1 MVNAD
6 LKQSVNHSGLSTGS
20 LNRKISFDPTCVVSL
35 IVIAA
40 ALYVPFFSTSLLA
53 YSVVNQIMVVIPA
66 ALSVFLMLRMDLLSF
81 AVPAFM
87 CLGGYAAA
95 LCAMNVTTNVFVLI
109 ATSFIVPMLAAIPL
123 GAMILKL
130 RGVYF
135 VLVTYVMTE
144 ILQLMLLEFDGL
156 TGGTNGLTDLPA
168 STVFGFAISNNRT
181 VLVVAILTALL
192 AAAITMWAISK
203 FHKQFDAI
211 RENELLA
218 RSLGLVVWHY
228 KAIGFALAA
237 GLAGLSGYS
246 VVNMLLTAHPSSFTS
261 ISGVNYIAYAYIGG
275 QAVMLGSI
283 IGSSLLVWATN
294 YFSIGGE
301 YSPGMFGLLIIFVV
315 LVSRG
320 GIYGTVVN
328 AYRALF
334 NKKSSGK
341 QSMQA
346 SEAGEGR
353 S

>member
-1 MVNAD
+1 MIE
-6 LKQSVNHSGLSTGS
+6 KK
-20 LNRKISFDPTCVVSL
+20 LNQKIQFDNTCAVSL

-40 ALYVPFFSTSLLA
+40 SLCVPIFSSNLLA
-53 YSVVNQIMVVIPA
+53 YSVLNQIMVVIPA

-95 LCAMNVTTNVFVLI
+95 LCAMNISTNVFVLI
-109 ATSFIVPMLAAIPL
+109 AASFIVPMLAAIPL

-144 ILQLMLLEFDGL
+144 ILQLILIEFPGL

-181 VLVVAILTALL
+181 ILVVAIMTALL
-192 AAAITMWAISK
+192 AAFITYLTISR

-228 KAIGFALAA
+228 KSIGFALAA

-246 VVNMLLTAHPSSFTS
+246 VINMLLTAHPSSFTS

-275 QAVMLGSI
+275 QTVMLGSI

-301 YSPGMFGLLIIFVV
+301 YSPGMFGLLIIIVV
-315 LVSRG
+315 LASRG
-320 GIYGTVVN
+320 GIYGTVMNVF
-328 AYRALF
+328 RSLRG
-334 NKKSSGK
+334 KKSNQQKVLLASG
-341 QSMQA
+341 
-346 SEAGEGR
+346 SEAR
-353 S
+353 P

>member
-1 MVNAD
+1 MREQKLNQKIYFD
-6 LKQSVNHSGLSTGS
+6 NTCIIS
-20 LNRKISFDPTCVVSL
+20 LL
-35 IVIAA
+35 IIAA
-40 ALYVPFFSTSLLA
+40 SLCVPLFSTNLLA

-95 LCAMNVTTNVFVLI
+95 ICAMNVSTNVFVLI
-109 ATSFIVPMLAAIPL
+109 ATSFIVPMLVAIPL

-144 ILQLMLLEFDGL
+144 ILQLMLLEFSGL

-168 STVFGFAISNNRT
+168 STIFGVGIINNKSI
-181 VLVVAILTALL
+181 LIVAILTALL
-192 AAAITMWAISK
+192 AALVTMFAISK
-203 FHKQFDAI
+203 YHKQFDAI

-283 IGSSLLVWATN
+283 IGSTLLVWATN

-301 YSPGMFGLLIIFVV
+301 YSPGMFGLLIIVVV
-315 LVSRG
+315 LLSRG
-320 GIYGTVVN
+320 GIYGTLVN
-328 AYRALF
+328 VYRTVFKKKLKQRDALL
-334 NKKSSGK
+334 
-341 QSMQA
+341 A
-346 SEAGEGR
+346 SRQGD
-353 S
+353 

>member
-1 MVNAD
+1 MTQKKVNQKIHFD
-6 LKQSVNHSGLSTGS
+6 NTCLIS
-20 LNRKISFDPTCVVSL
+20 LVV
-35 IVIAA
+35 IVAS
-40 ALYVPFFSTSLLA
+40 LYVPLFSTNLLA
-53 YSVVNQIMVVIPA
+53 YSVLNQIMMVLPA

-95 LCAMNVTTNVFVLI
+95 LCAMNVSTSVFLLI
-109 ATSFIVPMLAAIPL
+109 AISFVVPMLVAIPV

-135 VLVTYVMTE
+135 VLVTYVMAE
-144 ILQLMLLEFDGL
+144 ILQLMLVEFPGL

-168 STVFGFAISNNRT
+168 STIFGVAIISNQAI
-181 VLVVAILTALL
+181 LIVAILTALL
-192 AAAITMWAISK
+192 AVFVTVLAISK
-203 FHKQFDAI
+203 YHKQFDAI

-275 QAVMLGSI
+275 QAVMLGSL
-283 IGSSLLVWATN
+283 IGSTLLVWATN
-294 YFSIGGE
+294 YFRVGGE
-301 YSPGMFGLLIIFVV
+301 YSPGMLGLLIIVVV

-320 GIYGTVVN
+320 GIYATLMSLYYRFRKDKAKESDPSPTVERRN
-328 AYRALF
+328 
-334 NKKSSGK
+334 
-341 QSMQA
+341 
-346 SEAGEGR
+346 
-353 S
+353 

>member
-1 MVNAD
+1 MIE
-6 LKQSVNHSGLSTGS
+6 KK
-20 LNRKISFDPTCVVSL
+20 LNQKIQFDNTCFVSL

-40 ALYVPFFSTSLLA
+40 SLCVPIFSSNLLA
-53 YSVVNQIMVVIPA
+53 YSVLNQIMVVIPA

-95 LCAMNVTTNVFVLI
+95 LCAMNITTNVFVLI

-144 ILQLMLLEFDGL
+144 LLQLILIEFPGL

-181 VLVVAILTALL
+181 ILVVAIMTALV
-192 AAAITMWAISK
+192 AAFITYLTISR

-228 KAIGFALAA
+228 KSIGFALAA

-246 VVNMLLTAHPSSFTS
+246 VINMLLTAHPSSFTS

-275 QAVMLGSI
+275 QTVMLGSI

-301 YSPGMFGLLIIFVV
+301 YSPGMFGLLIIIVV
-315 LVSRG
+315 LASRG
-320 GIYGTVVN
+320 GIYGTVMNVF
-328 AYRALF
+328 RSWRG
-334 NKKSSGK
+334 KKSNQQKVLVAS
-341 QSMQA
+341 S
-346 SEAGEGR
+346 SEAR
-353 S
+353 P

>member
-1 MVNAD
+1 MSQQKLNQKIYFDNTCIISLVIIAAS
-6 LKQSVNHSGLSTGS
+6 LCVPLLST
-20 LNRKISFDPTCVVSL
+20 N
-35 IVIAA
+35 
-40 ALYVPFFSTSLLA
+40 LLA

-95 LCAMNVTTNVFVLI
+95 MCAMNLTTNVFVLI
-109 ATSFIVPMLAAIPL
+109 ATSFVVPMLAAIPL
-123 GAMILKL
+123 GVMILKL

-144 ILQLMLLEFDGL
+144 ILQLMLLQFSGL

-168 STVFGFAISNNRT
+168 STIFGVGLINNKSI
-181 VLVVAILTALL
+181 LIVAILTALL
-192 AAAITMWAISK
+192 GALVTMFAISK
-203 FHKQFDAI
+203 YHKQFDAI

-228 KAIGFALAA
+228 KVIGFALAG

-275 QAVMLGSI
+275 QAVMLGSV
-283 IGSSLLVWATN
+283 IGSTLLVWATN

-301 YSPGMFGLLIIFVV
+301 YSPGMFGLLIIVVV

-320 GIYGTVVN
+320 GIYGTAMKV
-328 AYRALF
+328 YGTIC
-334 NKKSSGK
+334 KKK
-341 QSMQA
+341 TKIRDA
-346 SEAGEGR
+346 SQTSKRGN
-353 S
+353 

>member
-1 MVNAD
+1 MIQQKVNQKIHFD
-6 LKQSVNHSGLSTGS
+6 NTCIIS
-20 LNRKISFDPTCVVSL
+20 LL
-35 IVIAA
+35 MIAA
-40 ALYVPFFSTSLLA
+40 SLYIPLFSTNLLA
-53 YSVVNQIMVVIPA
+53 YSVLNQIMMVLPA

-95 LCAMNVTTNVFVLI
+95 LCAMKLSTNVFVLI
-109 ATSFIVPMLAAIPL
+109 AISFIVPMLAAIPI

-135 VLVTYVMTE
+135 VLVTYVMAE
-144 ILQLMLLEFDGL
+144 ILQLVLVEFPEL

-168 STVFGFAISNNRT
+168 STIFGAAIISNQAI
-181 VLVVAILTALL
+181 LIVAILTALL
-192 AAAITMWAISK
+192 AAVVTFFAILK
-203 FHKQFDAI
+203 YHKQFDAI

-275 QAVMLGSI
+275 QAVMLGSL
-283 IGSSLLVWATN
+283 IGSTLLVWATN
-294 YFSIGGE
+294 YFRVGGE
-301 YSPGMFGLLIIFVV
+301 YSPGMLGLLIIVVV

-320 GIYGTVVN
+320 GIYATLLNLYYRFRKNKIKESDPLPTVE
-328 AYRALF
+328 RR
-334 NKKSSGK
+334 G
-341 QSMQA
+341 
-346 SEAGEGR
+346 
-353 S
+353 

>member
-1 MVNAD
+1 MSSPTIN
-6 LKQSVNHSGLSTGS
+6 Q
-20 LNRKISFDPTCVVSL
+20 KIHFDRTCVVSL
-35 IVIAA
+35 VLIAA
-40 ALYVPFFSTSLLA
+40 ALCVPFFSTNLLV

-95 LCAMNVTTNVFVLI
+95 LCGMNVTTNVFVLVAI
-109 ATSFIVPMLAAIPL
+109 SFFVPMIAAIPL

-144 ILQLMLLEFDGL
+144 ILQLMLLEFSGF

-168 STVFGFAISNNRT
+168 STVFGVGIVNNRSI
-181 VLVVAILTALL
+181 LIVAILTALL
-192 AAAITMWAISK
+192 AAIVTMAAISK
-203 FHKQFDAI
+203 YHKQFDAI

-283 IGSSLLVWATN
+283 IGSTLLVWATN

-301 YSPGMFGLLIIFVV
+301 YSPGMFGLLIIIVV

-320 GIYGTVVN
+320 GIYGSMTNLYHAV
-328 AYRALF
+328 F
-334 NKKSSGK
+334 NKKAK
-341 QSMQA
+341 QSVSLQPTEQRGQA
-346 SEAGEGR
+346 
-353 S
+353 

>member
-1 MVNAD
+1 MTQQKVNQKIHFD
-6 LKQSVNHSGLSTGS
+6 NTCIIS
-20 LNRKISFDPTCVVSL
+20 LL
-35 IVIAA
+35 VIAA
-40 ALYVPFFSTSLLA
+40 SLYVPLFSTNLLA
-53 YSVVNQIMVVIPA
+53 YSVLNQIMMVLPA

-95 LCAMNVTTNVFVLI
+95 LCAMNLSTNVFVLI
-109 ATSFIVPMLAAIPL
+109 AISFIVPMVAAIPI

-135 VLVTYVMTE
+135 VLVTYVMAE
-144 ILQLMLLEFDGL
+144 ILQLVLVEFPGL

-168 STVFGFAISNNRT
+168 STIFGADIITNKAI
-181 VLVVAILTALL
+181 LIVAILTALL
-192 AAAITMWAISK
+192 AAFVTFFAILK
-203 FHKQFDAI
+203 YHKQFDAI

-275 QAVMLGSI
+275 QAVMLGSL
-283 IGSSLLVWATN
+283 IGSTLLVWATN
-294 YFSIGGE
+294 YFRVGGE
-301 YSPGMFGLLIIFVV
+301 YSPGMLGLLIIVVV

-320 GIYGTVVN
+320 GIYATLMNLYYRLRKSKTKELGPLQTVEP
-328 AYRALF
+328 
-334 NKKSSGK
+334 GG
-341 QSMQA
+341 Q
-346 SEAGEGR
+346 
-353 S
+353 

>member
-1 MVNAD
+1 MIE
-6 LKQSVNHSGLSTGS
+6 KK
-20 LNRKISFDPTCVVSL
+20 LNQKIQFDNTCVVSL

-40 ALYVPFFSTSLLA
+40 SLCVPIFSSNLLA
-53 YSVVNQIMVVIPA
+53 YSVLNQIMVVIPA

-95 LCAMNVTTNVFVLI
+95 LCAMNISTNVFVLI
-109 ATSFIVPMLAAIPL
+109 AASFIVPMLAAIPL

-144 ILQLMLLEFDGL
+144 ILQLILIEFPGL

-181 VLVVAILTALL
+181 ILVVAIMTALL
-192 AAAITMWAISK
+192 AAFITYLTISR

-228 KAIGFALAA
+228 KSIGFALAA

-246 VVNMLLTAHPSSFTS
+246 VINMLLTAHPSSFTS

-275 QAVMLGSI
+275 QTVMLGSI

-301 YSPGMFGLLIIFVV
+301 YSPGMFGLLIIIVV
-315 LVSRG
+315 LASRG
-320 GIYGTVVN
+320 GIYGTVIN
-328 AYRALF
+328 LIRASRA
-334 NKKSSGK
+334 KKSHQQKALMASG
-341 QSMQA
+341 
-346 SEAGEGR
+346 SEAR
-353 S
+353 P

>member
-1 MVNAD
+1 MHQHKLNQKIYFDNTCIISLVIIAAS
-6 LKQSVNHSGLSTGS
+6 LCVPLLST
-20 LNRKISFDPTCVVSL
+20 N
-35 IVIAA
+35 
-40 ALYVPFFSTSLLA
+40 LLA

-95 LCAMNVTTNVFVLI
+95 LCAMNLSTNVFVLI
-109 ATSFIVPMLAAIPL
+109 ATSFIVPMLVAIPL

-144 ILQLMLLEFDGL
+144 ILQLMLLEFSGL

-168 STVFGFAISNNRT
+168 STVFGVGIINNKSI
-181 VLVVAILTALL
+181 LIVAIFTALL
-192 AAAITMWAISK
+192 AALITMFAISK
-203 FHKQFDAI
+203 YHKQFDAI

-237 GLAGLSGYS
+237 GLAGLSGYL

-283 IGSSLLVWATN
+283 IGSTLLVWATN

-301 YSPGMFGLLIIFVV
+301 YSPGMFGLLIIVVV
-315 LVSRG
+315 LLSRG
-320 GIYGTVVN
+320 GIYGTSVN
-328 AYRALF
+328 LYRALCK
-334 NKKSSGK
+334 NKIKHRDPLVAPK
-341 QSMQA
+341 K
-346 SEAGEGR
+346 GEE
-353 S
+353 

>member
-1 MVNAD
+1 MIE
-6 LKQSVNHSGLSTGS
+6 KK
-20 LNRKISFDPTCVVSL
+20 LNQKIQFDNTCVVSL

-40 ALYVPFFSTSLLA
+40 SLCVPIFSSNLLA
-53 YSVVNQIMVVIPA
+53 YSVLNQIMVVIPA

-95 LCAMNVTTNVFVLI
+95 LCAMNISTNVFVLI
-109 ATSFIVPMLAAIPL
+109 AASFIVPMLAAIPL

-144 ILQLMLLEFDGL
+144 ILQLILIEFPGL

-181 VLVVAILTALL
+181 ILVVAIMTALL
-192 AAAITMWAISK
+192 AAFITYLTISR

-228 KAIGFALAA
+228 KSIGFALAA

-246 VVNMLLTAHPSSFTS
+246 VINMLLTAHPSSFTS

-275 QAVMLGSI
+275 QTVMLGSI

-301 YSPGMFGLLIIFVV
+301 YSPGMFGLLIIIVV
-315 LVSRG
+315 LASRG
-320 GIYGTVVN
+320 GIYGTVMNVF
-328 AYRALF
+328 RSLRG
-334 NKKSSGK
+334 KKSNQQKVLLASG
-341 QSMQA
+341 
-346 SEAGEGR
+346 SEVR
-353 S
+353 P

>member
-1 MVNAD
+1 MSMSQQKVNQKIHFD
-6 LKQSVNHSGLSTGS
+6 NTCIIS
-20 LNRKISFDPTCVVSL
+20 LVL
-35 IVIAA
+35 IAA
-40 ALYVPFFSTSLLA
+40 SLYIPLFSTNLLA
-53 YSVVNQIMVVIPA
+53 YSVLNQIMMVLPA

-95 LCAMNVTTNVFVLI
+95 LCALNFSTNVFLLI
-109 ATSFIVPMLAAIPL
+109 AISFVVPMLAAIPL

-135 VLVTYVMTE
+135 VLVTYVMAE
-144 ILQLMLLEFDGL
+144 ILQLMLVEFPGL

-168 STVFGFAISNNRT
+168 STVFGVGIINNKS
-181 VLVVAILTALL
+181 VLIAAILTALL
-192 AAAITMWAISK
+192 AALVTMFAVSK
-203 FHKQFDAI
+203 YHKQFDAI

-275 QAVMLGSI
+275 QAVMLGSV
-283 IGSSLLVWATN
+283 IGSTLLVWATN
-294 YFSIGGE
+294 YFRVGGE
-301 YSPGMFGLLIIFVV
+301 YSPGMLGLLIIVVV
-315 LVSRG
+315 LLSRG
-320 GIYGTVVN
+320 GIYATVMHL
-328 AYRALF
+328 YDRIRK
-334 NKKSSGK
+334 NKTKETGPLQTAK
-341 QSMQA
+341 R
-346 SEAGEGR
+346 GD
-353 S
+353 

>member
-1 MVNAD
+1 MVQT
-6 LKQSVNHSGLSTGS
+6 K
-20 LNRKISFDPTCVVSL
+20 LNQKIQYDNTCIVSL

-40 ALYVPFFSTSLLA
+40 ALCVPLFSQSLLA
-53 YSVVNQIMVVIPA
+53 YSVMNQIMVVIPA

-95 LCAMNVTTNVFVLI
+95 LCAMNLTTNLFVLI

-144 ILQLMLLEFDGL
+144 ILQLMLVEFPGL

-168 STVFGFAISNNRT
+168 STLFGLKIANNQSILM
-181 VLVVAILTALL
+181 VSILTAFL
-192 AAAITMWAISK
+192 AAIVTMMTISK

-228 KAIGFALAA
+228 KSIGFALAA

-275 QAVMLGSI
+275 QTVMLGSI

-320 GIYGTVVN
+320 GIYGTVLN
-328 AYRALF
+328 LYRAAF
-334 NKKSSGK
+334 SRKSSG
-341 QSMQA
+341 Q
-346 SEAGEGR
+346 EG
-353 S
+353 

>member
-1 MVNAD
+1 MIE
-6 LKQSVNHSGLSTGS
+6 KK
-20 LNRKISFDPTCVVSL
+20 LNQKIQFDNTCVVSL

-40 ALYVPFFSTSLLA
+40 SLCVPIFSSNLLA
-53 YSVVNQIMVVIPA
+53 YSVLNQIMVVIPA

-95 LCAMNVTTNVFVLI
+95 LCAMNISTNVFVLI
-109 ATSFIVPMLAAIPL
+109 AASFIVPMLAAIPL

-144 ILQLMLLEFDGL
+144 ILQLILIEFPGL

-181 VLVVAILTALL
+181 ILVVAIMTALL
-192 AAAITMWAISK
+192 AAFITYLTISR

-228 KAIGFALAA
+228 KSIGFALAA

-246 VVNMLLTAHPSSFTS
+246 VINMLLTAHPSSFTS

-275 QAVMLGSI
+275 QTVMLGSI

-301 YSPGMFGLLIIFVV
+301 YSPGMFGLLIIIVV
-315 LVSRG
+315 LASRG
-320 GIYGTVVN
+320 GIYGTVMNVF
-328 AYRALF
+328 RSLRG
-334 NKKSSGK
+334 KKSNQQKVLLASG
-341 QSMQA
+341 
-346 SEAGEGR
+346 SEAR
-353 S
+353 P